1 MINLTKF
8 LGLCL
13 LICLVIE
20 SQAQSPILDN
30 YVKLG
35 LENNLALKQE
45 NFSIQ
50 KSISALEEAKGLFQP
65 NVSFLAT
72 YTLAGGGRDISFP
85 IGDLLNPVY
94 QTLNDM
100 TGGNNFPTLQNQ
112 TIQFLPNDFHETKIR
127 LIQPLFN
134 SDIYY
139 NYKAKKELISFQ
151 EAQKKAYE
159 QELTKNIKTAY
170 LQYTQIFELEKIY
183 QRTEGLLNEVL
194 RTNQK
199 LVKNDKSTS
208 EIVYGAEYE
217 IAKLQNDKAE
227 AYKNKKTA
235 QAYFNFLLN
244 RNLEENI
251 ELDSTILVKEIP
263 TEDLISLEAQALA
276 QRAELQ
282 QVKSGMNANLLQI
295 ELNKA
300 NKYPKVNVVGDLGY
314 QGFGYKFDN
323 TQDFWLVNFSLEWNL
338 FKGKQNK
345 RKIEQAQIEQ
355 SKLETRYTELEQQIK
370 LQVQRA
376 FYELQAFQKNIQANE
391 SGLRSAEKNYN
402 LTKKKYEQGQARY
415 IELVETQTKYINAQL
430 ALSLAQYN
438 FLIKKVELQRLAG
451 E

>member
-1 MINLTKF
+1 MNDRFKFFLLFLLTF
-8 LGLCL
+8 YAAQ
-13 LICLVIE
+13 
-20 SQAQSPILDN
+20 SYAQSPILDN

-127 LIQPLFN
+127 VIQPLFN

-139 NYKAKKELISFQ
+139 NYKAKKELISVQ

-159 QELTKNIKTAY
+159 QELSKNIKTAY

-263 TEDLISLEAQALA
+263 TEDLVSLEMQALA

-300 NKYPKVNVVGDLGY
+300 SKYPKVNVVGDLGY

-391 SGLRSAEKNYN
+391 SGLRSAERNYN

-415 IELVETQTKYINAQL
+415 IELVETQTKYTNAQL

-451 E
+451 Q